1 MLKHV
6 SDGQMAFCPK
16 VCFKKKTPWESSKQG
31 TVFKD
36 LGNQTLLPSL
46 VDGPARRGVPT
57 SPGPHP
63 LQEHGTYTLS
73 HGDMKGGELSPPGC
87 ALFFLGL
94 PDVSAPFAPR
104 EGTCQVSAAS
114 SPGFVFKLKFGRG
127 EKREFPRQSNS
138 AQVLRQVFGL

>member
-63 LQEHGTYTLS
+63 LQERGTYTLS
-73 HGDMKGGELSPPGC
+73 HGDMKGGELLPRTLLSPITRKEDYFKGITKNTFYLVGTTC
-87 ALFFLGL
+87 AR
-94 PDVSAPFAPR
+94 AC
-104 EGTCQVSAAS
+104 TQ
-114 SPGFVFKLKFGRG
+114 
-127 EKREFPRQSNS
+127 
-138 AQVLRQVFGL
+138 